1 MCQLKFPKKSDNLV
15 ESRFPDCLSGK
26 PALTAAQWNE
36 GQNAKPLRRPI
47 LEKSEED
54 AYEELVVEKAPN
66 PELIAL

>member
-36 GQNAKPLRRPI
+36 G
-47 LEKSEED
+47 
-54 AYEELVVEKAPN
+54 
-66 PELIAL
+66 